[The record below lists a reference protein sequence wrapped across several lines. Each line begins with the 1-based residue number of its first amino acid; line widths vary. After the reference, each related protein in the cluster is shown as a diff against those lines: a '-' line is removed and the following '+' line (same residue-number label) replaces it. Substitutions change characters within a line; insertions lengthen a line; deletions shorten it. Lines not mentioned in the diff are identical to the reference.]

1 MKRTR
6 NSQAGFTLNELLIS
20 VAVIGGLGA
29 IAVPVFAKDTRNAKG
44 DAEVNAFF
52 AELRVR
58 EEQFHFENGVY
69 LSTGLS
75 ESDSFPASPSKDAK
89 PLGATPATW
98 TALKISPPES
108 NARCAYVVVTGTA
121 TGGIVGPIAQSMGFV
136 PPARNW
142 FYVLA
147 HCDLDGSSAKDSYY
161 LISSDDPKVRKLN
174 PGS

>member
-6 NSQAGFTLNELLIS
+6 NAQAGFTLNELLVC
-20 VAVIGGLGA
+20 VAAIGTLGA

-58 EEQFHFENGVY
+58 EEQFQFENGRY
-69 LSTGLS
+69 LDTGMT
-75 ESDSFPASPSKDAK
+75 ESDMFPATPSKDAK
-89 PLGATPATW
+89 PIGATPATW
-98 TALKISPPES
+98 TALKISPPE
-108 NARCAYVVVTGTA
+108 NNVRCSYVVVTGTA
-121 TGGIVGPIAQSMGFV
+121 TNNTVGPIAQSMGFV

-147 HCDLDGSSAKDSYY
+147 HCDLDG
-161 LISSDDPKVRKLN
+161 
-174 PGS
+174 